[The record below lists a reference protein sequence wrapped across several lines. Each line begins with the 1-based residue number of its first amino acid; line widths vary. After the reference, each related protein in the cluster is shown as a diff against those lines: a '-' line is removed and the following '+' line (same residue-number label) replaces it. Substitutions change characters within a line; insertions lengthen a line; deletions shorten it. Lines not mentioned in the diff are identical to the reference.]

1 MASSPSLSSPT
12 NEFRYDTTNTTI
24 PQTLWNLRVPLFITH
39 KNNPDSPFITA
50 VPRLSYLAQLLPR
63 LSAFFGVPCSSFHHE
78 EIQLRN
84 LAVGLLVDLYQPPLP
99 WRLEVGDGD
108 EWDIGDTYLN
118 CVKEVSPQPGPT
130 GFSPNKGKRGRPRK
144 SPASLLGSFS
154 AGMVRV
160 LLTVCQHSEH
170 INRPTLFET
179 ATQSRS

>member
-1 MASSPSLSSPT
+1 MASPPNLSSPT
-12 NEFRYDTTNTTI
+12 HEFHYDTTNTTI
-24 PQTLWNLRVPLFITH
+24 PQTLWNLRVPLFITR

-63 LSAFFGVPCSSFHHE
+63 LSAFFGVPCSSFHYE

-118 CVKEVSPQPGPT
+118 CVKEVSLQPGSAA
-130 GFSPNKGKRGRPRK
+130 FSPHKRK
-144 SPASLLGSFS
+144 SSKKKKTSQKTEWQSSGLIFCRRGPSVAD
-154 AGMVRV
+154 RV
-160 LLTVCQHSEH
+160 P
-170 INRPTLFET
+170 IF
-179 ATQSRS
+179 